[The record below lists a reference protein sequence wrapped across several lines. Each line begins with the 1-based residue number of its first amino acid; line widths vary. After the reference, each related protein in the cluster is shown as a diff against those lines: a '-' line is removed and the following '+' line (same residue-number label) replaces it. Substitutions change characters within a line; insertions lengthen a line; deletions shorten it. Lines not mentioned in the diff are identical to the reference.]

1 VFFGWKVVAVAF
13 VAALFSWGLSFY
25 GLGIYLVV
33 LHQQHGWP
41 ISLISFAITTYYVL
55 AAGIIVFVGDAFDR
69 FGPRAVV
76 LSAMG
81 ALGLSVLALPVLSRP
96 WQLYAAFALMA
107 LGWAGMGGAAITAI
121 IAPWF
126 EKKRG
131 LAVSLALN
139 GASAGGLVL
148 VPLWTALIATVG
160 FASAAVAIVGGMVAL
175 LAPLAILWLPRGPH
189 VLGLGPDGA
198 PPPAQPAGGARAG
211 DGAQVERAHLLASPH
226 FWTIALP
233 FALGL
238 FAQVGFL
245 THQIAYLVPHVGG
258 ARAALAVSLTT
269 LAAIVGRVVT
279 GLFIDRIDRRLAAA
293 GNFFLQAVAVGAMVA
308 WPSTA
313 VLYAACM
320 AFGLAVGN
328 MITFPALIVQ
338 DEYPKAHFS
347 RVVSLVLAINQVTFA
362 FGPGIVGWARDR
374 TDSYTA
380 GLLLCAACEVVG
392 GLVVMIRAPREA
404 RRAGW

>member
-1 VFFGWKVVAVAF
+1 MFFGWKVVAVAF
-13 VAALFSWGLSFY
+13 VVALFGWGLSFY

-55 AAGIIVFVGDAFDR
+55 AAGLIVVVGDAFDR
-69 FGPRAVV
+69 YGPRTVV
-76 LSAMG
+76 LASMG
-81 ALGLSVLALPVLSRP
+81 ALALSVLLLPLLSEP

-107 LGWAGMGGAAITAI
+107 VGWAGMGGAAITAI
-121 IAPWF
+121 VAPWF
-126 EKKRG
+126 ETKRG

-160 FASAAVAIVGGMVAL
+160 FGAAAVAIVGGMVVL
-175 LAPLAILWLPRGPH
+175 LVPLAILWLPRGPH
-189 VLGLGPDGA
+189 VLGVGPDGA
-198 PPPAQPAGGARAG
+198 ALQARARG
-211 DGAQVERAHLLASPH
+211 QAHAVQHAQAKRGRLLVSPH

-245 THQIAYLVPHVGG
+245 THQIAYLTPSVGA

-269 LAAIVGRVVT
+269 LAAIVGRVGT
-279 GLFIDRIDRRLAAA
+279 GLVVDRVDRRLAAA
-293 GNFFLQAVAVGAMVA
+293 ANFFLQAAAVVAMIV
-308 WPSTA
+308 WPSPA
-313 VLYAACM
+313 VLYAACV

-338 DEYPKAHFS
+338 AEYPGEHFA
-347 RVVSLVLAINQVTFA
+347 RVVSLVLAINQITFA
-362 FGPGIVGWARDR
+362 FGPGVVGWARDR

-392 GLVVMIRAPREA
+392 GVVVMIRAERET
-404 RRAGW
+404 RRAG